1 MNTDRID
8 IDALPGERW
17 FAKESSSIEEMTEYW
32 GDWGVSSETNKLRAV
47 LMRRPG
53 AEIEDFDWKQA
64 RFKSAI
70 DPIKFRQQHDA
81 LVEIYKE
88 NGVEV
93 YYVDEQRKDRPNAL
107 FCRDLLFMTP
117 EGAIVTRPAMEA
129 RRGEERFVAK
139 TLGDIGV
146 PIVKTV
152 TGNAIFE
159 GAMGM
164 WIDRYTV
171 ILATGVRTNRAGYD
185 MVAHEL
191 ERMGVKEIIH
201 MQIPYGHAHID
212 GNLNLASNDI
222 AVVHSPQVPYDVVD
236 VLKRKGYKIIECP
249 SRTEAKETF
258 GINFVAIEPGSI
270 VMPEG
275 NPRTQEL
282 LEQNGVK
289 VTAVDFSEIIKGYG
303 AIHCCTAFLKRDD

>member
-1 MNTDRID
+1 
-8 IDALPGERW
+8 
-17 FAKESSSIEEMTEYW
+17 MTEYW